1 MDSKTF
7 LLPGERA
14 VEVGG
19 KVRVID
25 NGRGLCWGTD
35 AYLLAAFIRRRRRA
49 QDVGTDIAGQVHTPR
64 ILRACELGSGCG
76 VVSFLV
82 AAHGKADTVTALEIN
97 GDACDRT
104 RRGIPLNGLDGRV
117 QVFRKDIREAKPED
131 AACGGR
137 FDFVF
142 ANPPYI
148 AHPGLSGTDAVA
160 EDARHENH
168 GGIDD
173 FCAAAARLLRSRGS
187 FYVVF
192 RPERVTD
199 LLCALRAHRLEP
211 KRMTFVYPD
220 TASKPSLCLCEAAL
234 GAAAGLQMSP
244 PAVFYADTQKTSPR
258 TVTDTMAQIYE
269 TCSFDCLF
277 AQNKKAGAHKGH
289 E

>member
-1 MDSKTF
+1 MEATEI

-19 KVRVID
+19 AVRVID

-35 AYLLAAFIRRRRRA
+35 AYLLAAFVRRHRRA
-49 QDVGTDIAGQVHTPR
+49 QNAKGNAAGRESAPR
-64 ILRACELGSGCG
+64 ISRACELGSGCG

-97 GDACDRT
+97 ADACDRT
-104 RRGIPLNGLDGRV
+104 RRGILLNGLGDRV
-117 QVFRKDIREAKPED
+117 RVFQKDIRSVQPSD
-131 AACGGR
+131 AACGGT
-137 FDFVF
+137 FDLVF

-148 AHPGLSGTDAVA
+148 AHAGLSNTDAVA

-173 FCAAAARLLRSRGS
+173 FCAAAARLLHSRGS
-187 FYVVF
+187 FYTVF
-192 RPERVTD
+192 RPERAAD

-220 TASKPSLCLCEAAL
+220 TASKPSLCLCEAVL
-234 GAAAGLQMSP
+234 GAAAGLRMSP
-244 PAVFYADTQKTSPR
+244 PAVFYADTRKTSPR
-258 TVTDTMAQIYE
+258 AMTDTMAQIYE

-277 AQNKKAGAHKGH
+277 AQPKKAGAPETH